1 MLVGSITRE
10 TLKIKKTFPKL
21 YTSKIENIQKIISR
35 CDKSKSQI
43 NMTTRG
49 LSRKQVIILMNQDN
63 IAKFIRN
70 SINYIVNINRLLKNI
85 KSNCK
90 VDYIQ
95 TEKSSIVIVTNKV
108 AFTLDLQTMEKYI
121 KNSKQIDA
129 DHVDTPWLPQSKLY
143 LKIIGLLYFI
153 ENSNTP
159 VTLDIIKNV
168 IRSNHIFNDILITL
182 CSRIIKVFPKLD
194 MTIIWLDI

>member
-63 IAKFIRN
+63 IAKFIKN

-129 DHVDTPWLPQSKLY
+129 DHVDTP
-143 LKIIGLLYFI
+143 
-153 ENSNTP
+153 
-159 VTLDIIKNV
+159 
-168 IRSNHIFNDILITL
+168 
-182 CSRIIKVFPKLD
+182 
-194 MTIIWLDI
+194 

>member
-1 MLVGSITRE
+1 
-10 TLKIKKTFPKL
+10 
-21 YTSKIENIQKIISR
+21 
-35 CDKSKSQI
+35 
-43 NMTTRG
+43 MTTRG

-129 DHVDTPWLPQSKLY
+129 DHVDTP
-143 LKIIGLLYFI
+143 
-153 ENSNTP
+153 
-159 VTLDIIKNV
+159 
-168 IRSNHIFNDILITL
+168 
-182 CSRIIKVFPKLD
+182 
-194 MTIIWLDI
+194 

>member
-129 DHVDTPWLPQSKLY
+129 DHVDTPWLSQSKLY